1 MKITKARLKEIIKEE
16 LATEHG
22 PPSGMMNVGSSGME
36 PFPTLATPATP
47 DTPGHDHFAT
57 LKSLWGAASSEGLPQ
72 EFLDHISTAGRVLAD
87 YLEGQE

>member
-36 PFPTLATPATP
+36 PFPTLTTPATP

-72 EFLDHISTAGRVLAD
+72 EFLEHISTAGRVLAD

>member
-22 PPSGMMNVGSSGME
+22 PPSGMMNIGSSGME
-36 PFPTLATPATP
+36 PFPALATPATP

-72 EFLDHISTAGRVLAD
+72 EFLDHISTAARVLAD

>member
-36 PFPTLATPATP
+36 PFPTLTTPATP

-57 LKSLWGAASSEGLPQ
+57 LKSLWGAASSEGRPQ
-72 EFLDHISTAGRVLAD
+72 EFLDHISTAAAVLAN
-87 YLEGQE
+87 YLGEQG

>member
-22 PPSGMMNVGSSGME
+22 PPSGRVDVGSSGME
-36 PFPTLATPATP
+36 SFPELKALATPETK
-47 DTPGHDHFAT
+47 GHDHFAT
-57 LKSLWGAASSEGLPQ
+57 LKSLWGAASSDGLPQ

-87 YLEGQE
+87 YLEGQG